1 MRALLVAVAGA
12 LATLVLW
19 QGVSGPDRTSGLVTT
34 APPRAE
40 THASAPAWSV
50 GSGYSPASRGP
61 AADGAL
67 PRGGVPRPDHSALP
81 AHVARAI
88 ERTLDRHAGAAGPAA
103 HLGPAD
109 RAALRDALV
118 ALRRASLRARRRSRD
133 GAWQAEQSRALV
145 DADRLFRDKL
155 GVGLAEFVAD
165 AGPPGR
171 VEDLGRQPAS

>member
-40 THASAPAWSV
+40 THASAPAA
-50 GSGYSPASRGP
+50 G
-61 AADGAL
+61 
-67 PRGGVPRPDHSALP
+67 ALP